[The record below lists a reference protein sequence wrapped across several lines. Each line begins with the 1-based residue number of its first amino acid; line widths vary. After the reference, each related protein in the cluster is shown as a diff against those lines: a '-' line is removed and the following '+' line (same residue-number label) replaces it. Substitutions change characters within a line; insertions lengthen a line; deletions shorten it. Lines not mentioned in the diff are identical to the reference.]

1 MLQYLT
7 LKNPENV
14 SLHGSFM
21 DQEKIALQSW
31 QGHTESSKI
40 GDQIKYTWALHFSKC

>member
-14 SLHGSFM
+14 SLLSCM